1 MKKENAKILYVASEG
16 VPFIATG
23 GMGEVIGALPRALE
37 DESSLEV
44 RVVMPLYQQ
53 ISEQHMEQLT
63 YLGYT
68 YIPLSWRN
76 QYCGVFKAEANG
88 VTYYFIDNEYYFKRA
103 DCYGHYDDGERFA
116 FFCKAV
122 LSILPM
128 IDFWP
133 DIIHCHDWQSALVPV
148 YLRTI
153 FAQNDRYQNIRSIF
167 TIHNIEYQGK
177 YDLAILSDV
186 FDLPPYDACFVEY
199 DGCINLMKGAIECA
213 DIVSTVSPTY
223 AQEIFSPFYSH
234 GLTPIIERNSDKI
247 TGILNGIDTNFYNP
261 AIDKALFKPYNVDSM
276 EDKYENKAKLQEM
289 VGLPVD
295 KTIPVIAVIS
305 RLVSH
310 KGIDL
315 VAGAAE
321 ELLHQNIQLIIL
333 GKGDQGYE
341 DYFRNLQYRHQD
353 KVVAWIEYNPEV
365 SRKIYAGADIFL
377 MPSKSEPCGLAQ
389 MIASRYGTVPV
400 VRETGGLKDSIRD
413 CTLGEGNGF
422 TFVDYSAYNVVNAV
436 GRALALYYDK
446 KNWNNLMREVM
457 NVDFSWNNSAK
468 EYLKLYDRL
477 L

>member
-1 MKKENAKILYVASEG
+1 M
-16 VPFIATG
+16 
-23 GMGEVIGALPRALE
+23 
-37 DESSLEV
+37 
-44 RVVMPLYQQ
+44 
-53 ISEQHMEQLT
+53 
-63 YLGYT
+63 
-68 YIPLSWRN
+68 
-76 QYCGVFKAEANG
+76 
-88 VTYYFIDNEYYFKRA
+88 
-103 DCYGHYDDGERFA
+103 
-116 FFCKAV
+116 
-122 LSILPM
+122 
-128 IDFWP
+128 
-133 DIIHCHDWQSALVPV
+133 
-148 YLRTI
+148 
-153 FAQNDRYQNIRSIF
+153 
-167 TIHNIEYQGK
+167 
-177 YDLAILSDV
+177 SDV

-341 DYFRNLQYRHQD
+341 DYFRNLQYRHPD

>member
-88 VTYYFIDNEYYFKRA
+88 VTYYFIDDEYYFKRA

-153 FAQNDRYQNIRSIF
+153 FAQNDRYQNAQILFLRS
-167 TIHNIEYQGK
+167 
-177 YDLAILSDV
+177 AR
-186 FDLPPYDACFVEY
+186 
-199 DGCINLMKGAIECA
+199 
-213 DIVSTVSPTY
+213 PTLRK
-223 AQEIFSPFYSH
+223 FSVPF
-234 GLTPIIERNSDKI
+234 
-247 TGILNGIDTNFYNP
+247 
-261 AIDKALFKPYNVDSM
+261 
-276 EDKYENKAKLQEM
+276 
-289 VGLPVD
+289 
-295 KTIPVIAVIS
+295 IPM
-305 RLVSH
+305 
-310 KGIDL
+310 G
-315 VAGAAE
+315 
-321 ELLHQNIQLIIL
+321 
-333 GKGDQGYE
+333 
-341 DYFRNLQYRHQD
+341 
-353 KVVAWIEYNPEV
+353 
-365 SRKIYAGADIFL
+365 
-377 MPSKSEPCGLAQ
+377 
-389 MIASRYGTVPV
+389 
-400 VRETGGLKDSIRD
+400 
-413 CTLGEGNGF
+413 
-422 TFVDYSAYNVVNAV
+422 
-436 GRALALYYDK
+436 
-446 KNWNNLMREVM
+446 
-457 NVDFSWNNSAK
+457 
-468 EYLKLYDRL
+468 
-477 L
+477 